1 MTEPLPK
8 VAVLCGGAGTR
19 LKSWTDTVP
28 KALVPIHGRPVIEHL
43 LAHTVQEGFK
53 EYVLCIGHRGDLIV
67 DHFSQHPFPGAR
79 IEFSNAGTEASMLQ
93 RLVAARKNF
102 EDRLVVCYGDTI
114 SDIRFGDLLAFHERS
129 NALATIATVSIR
141 NPFGLVRFQD
151 DGAAVSFDEKPVL
164 HYYVGLSVIEAEA
177 MDRYATEDLVRQPDG
192 AGLIEFFHRIMRDR
206 RLYVY
211 QHKGLQIT
219 FNTDT
224 ERKQAEDQLIRFY
237 TQKES

>member
-28 KALVPIHGRPVIEHL
+28 KALVPIQGRPVIEHL
-43 LAHTVQEGFK
+43 LAHTVQEGFRD
-53 EYVLCIGHRGDLIV
+53 YILCIGHKGDMIV
-67 DHFSQHPFPGAR
+67 DHFAKQPFPGAR
-79 IEFSNAGTEASMLQ
+79 IEFSNAGTEASMLE
-93 RLVAARKNF
+93 RLVATRKSFQN
-102 EDRLVVCYGDTI
+102 RVVVCYGDTI
-114 SDIRFGDLLAFHERS
+114 SDIKFNDLIAFHE
-129 NALATIATVSIR
+129 NAKALATIATVSIR
-141 NPFGLVRFQD
+141 NPFGLVKYQD
-151 DGAAVSFDEKPVL
+151 NGEAVSFDEKPVL

-211 QHKGLQIT
+211 QHAGLQIT

-224 ERKQAEDQLIRFY
+224 ERKLAEDQLIRFY